1 MTCSVFIFLLSKHSS
16 ICLFLLQVLACKHW
30 YVISTRIRAFV
41 LSMTRWGLMV
51 KSQNISFRVLAQLHL
66 GEKIYKKN
74 LWEFPERTR
83 PALLAGAKWAASY
96 RFPLEIRRWWMTRPR
111 QPTSIFN
118 DAPDDREYRQSINF
132 HVGINSDT
140 QISREIALPLHSYAS
155 SCATFSWLRSCLRSR
170 DSRRRSVCAIRERR
184 WIDFFLFVRWIE
196 ARTSQIF
203 HNFMILQ

>member
-1 MTCSVFIFLLSKHSS
+1 MLV
-16 ICLFLLQVLACKHW
+16 LQVIAWKHW

-41 LSMTRWGLMV
+41 LSMTSWGLMV
-51 KSQNISFRVLAQLHL
+51 KSQNISFRVLAQFHL
-66 GEKIYKKN
+66 GERIYKKN

-83 PALLAGAKWAASY
+83 PALLIGAKWAASY

-140 QISREIALPLHSYAS
+140 QISREIALPLHSYTRAAAQLS
-155 SCATFSWLRSCLRSR
+155 RGCDRVCDPATLGAVQSARSGKGDESTSFYLWDELKQGHHRFFIILWSCNN
-170 DSRRRSVCAIRERR
+170 VI
-184 WIDFFLFVRWIE
+184 LFDTYLV
-196 ARTSQIF
+196 F
-203 HNFMILQ
+203 C